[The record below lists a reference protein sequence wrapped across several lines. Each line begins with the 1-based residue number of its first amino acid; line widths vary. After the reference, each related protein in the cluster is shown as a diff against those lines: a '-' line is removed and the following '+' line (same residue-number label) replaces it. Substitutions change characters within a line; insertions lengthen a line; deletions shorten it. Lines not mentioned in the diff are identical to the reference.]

1 MSKTSY
7 KIVGKDIYI
16 NGKPTY
22 SEIPNVNPNA
32 LGLLFNA
39 RFIQGIFRDENPE
52 NAGKYDRFGKKFD
65 PDQNVE
71 DLIKALPEWYRYGL
85 RAFTVGLQGGG
96 PIYTFEDWGGIWTNA
111 FSTDGKKIDPDCLA
125 RLTKIVKAA
134 DEIGMLVIVSMFYQ
148 GQFQYFD
155 HDAARIEASKTAAK
169 ALAEMGYDNIIIEI
183 GNEYDILNIH
193 AKETSLH
200 RHDNMAPWIAKV
212 REWSGGKFAVGS
224 SMTGGGADERV
235 IRASDII
242 LIHGNQA
249 RREELNSL
257 VRQIRK
263 WESDKPIVVN
273 EDSPLIT
280 QVDVAIENHFSWGY
294 YNDMTKQEP
303 PCDWGVTKGEDEYF
317 ALRIADA
324 IGIEVPES
332 EQEIYLQGFEK
343 DMSIEGGRFIRVASR
358 HPEQIDRVRFYEDG
372 KLLDISYA
380 EPFMIYATATWIQL
394 PYIPKEGAEIFTAEV
409 VKLDGTVLKLTQD
422 LKKVEG

>member
-1 MSKTSY
+1 M
-7 KIVGKDIYI
+7 
-16 NGKPTY
+16 
-22 SEIPNVNPNA
+22 
-32 LGLLFNA
+32 
-39 RFIQGIFRDENPE
+39 
-52 NAGKYDRFGKKFD
+52 
-65 PDQNVE
+65 
-71 DLIKALPEWYRYGL
+71 
-85 RAFTVGLQGGG
+85 
-96 PIYTFEDWGGIWTNA
+96 
-111 FSTDGKKIDPDCLA
+111 
-125 RLTKIVKAA
+125 
-134 DEIGMLVIVSMFYQ
+134 
-148 GQFQYFD
+148 
-155 HDAARIEASKTAAK
+155 
-169 ALAEMGYDNIIIEI
+169 
-183 GNEYDILNIH
+183 NIH